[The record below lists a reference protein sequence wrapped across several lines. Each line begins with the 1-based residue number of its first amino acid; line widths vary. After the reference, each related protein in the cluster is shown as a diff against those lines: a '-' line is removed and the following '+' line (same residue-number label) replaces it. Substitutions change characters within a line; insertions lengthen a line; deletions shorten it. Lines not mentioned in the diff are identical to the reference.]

1 MGMFKRCIRF
11 LPIIAFVSLSARAGQ
26 FHVTPDAAQGGTGS
40 LANPWQLQAALQSPS
55 VKPGDTIWV
64 HGGTYA
70 NSHPGVFQ
78 FAWASTIG
86 GASGNPI
93 IVRAYPGDHPVLD
106 GGDTRQADILNVK
119 GGYVWFW
126 GLEIMSSSLN
136 RYSPSGGSFPPGSE
150 IDRGTCVGITQDQTI
165 AGGKIINCILHDG
178 FVGYGNTSATST
190 SAELYGCLL
199 YNNGWLA
206 SDRNHGHNIYI
217 QNVAG
222 SIREQNANIIWGAF
236 ENLIQAYGTH
246 NTDDF
251 SYDQNFVL
259 APVDGGFLVGGAQ
272 ASNNLSMTN
281 NCLYSGTFHAP
292 LVDFG
297 WNPYGAGLANA
308 TITGNY
314 FGGGELKFQFP
325 ISGNVSGNTIY
336 YQTLVGGSPADFP
349 NNTWTSSRPT
359 GTKIVVIP
367 NKYEAGRANVAIY
380 NWDDNSSVSVDLSGV
395 FSSGDHYTIID
406 AENPAVTVASG
417 AYSGPVSIPMTGL
430 TAAQPVGQGTRT
442 HTAPDFGAFIA
453 TGGSGTVTSP
463 PPAVSTGG
471 TGNITNSGAQL
482 NGSVGPNGFS
492 TTYHFEYGLTTTY
505 DLSTPSTGV
514 GSGTGTVSVNATLS
528 GLTPGSVYH
537 YRLVAA
543 NSGGTTNGTD
553 RTFTTLIPP
562 PAVSTGGV
570 SNITTSGAQLN
581 GSVNPNGFSTTY
593 HFEYGVTITYGS
605 STQPAGAGSGT
616 SAVSVSAALSAL
628 TSGSTYHYRLVAA
641 SSGGTTSGSDQTLTA
656 GTAVTTTPTVS
667 TGGASNITTT
677 GAQINGSVNPNGF
690 STTYHFEYGLT
701 TTYGSSTQPG
711 NAGSGTGAVSVNATL
726 SGLTPGSVCHYR
738 LVAANTGGTTNGTDQ
753 TLTAGTPPPA
763 VSTGGAS
770 SITTIGAQLNGS
782 VNPNGVSTTYHFE
795 YGLTTSYGSSTQSGS
810 AGSGTVI
817 VNVNATLSGLASGSV
832 YHYRLV
838 AASSGGTTGTG
849 DTSFTTASIVRPAG
863 LPITHSLEQNYPN
876 PFNPETRIDYEIYV
890 AADVNLKVY
899 NALGVEVATLV
910 SGVQTVGKHSVQ
922 WEAKGLVSG
931 VYFCL
936 LKSGGMVSSRRMIY
950 VK

>member
-1 MGMFKRCIRF
+1 MDLFKRCIRI
-11 LPIIAFVSLSARAGQ
+11 LPIIAFISHSAYAGP
-26 FHVTPDAAQGGTGS
+26 FHVTTTASQGGTGS
-40 LANPWQLQAALQSPS
+40 LANPWQLQAALKSSS

-64 HGGTYA
+64 HGGTYT

-78 FAWASTIG
+78 FAWMSTIS

-106 GGDTRQADILNVK
+106 GGDTQQADILNVE
-119 GGYVWFW
+119 GSYVWFW
-126 GLEIMSSSLN
+126 GLEIMSSSLK
-136 RYSPSGGSFPPGSE
+136 RYSVSGGSFPPGAE

-165 AGGKIINCILHDG
+165 EGVKIINCILHDG
-178 FVGYGNTSATST
+178 FVGYGNTSATSA

-206 SDRNHGHNIYI
+206 SDRNHGHNVYV

-222 SIREQNANIIWGAF
+222 NIRAHSANIIWGAF

-251 SYDQNFVL
+251 SFDRNFVF

-325 ISGNVSGNTIY
+325 ISGNISGNTIY
-336 YQTLVGGSPADFP
+336 YQTLVGGGPSDFP
-349 NNTWTSSRPT
+349 NNTWTSSKPT

-367 NKYEAGRANVAIY
+367 NNYETGRANVAIY
-380 NWDDNSSVSVDLSGV
+380 NWDGNNSVPVDLSGV

-417 AYSGPVSIPMTGL
+417 TYSGPVSIPMTGL
-430 TAAQPVGQGTRT
+430 TAAQPFGQGTRV
-442 HTAPDFGAFIA
+442 HTAPEFGAFIA
-453 TGGSGTVTSP
+453 TGGSVAVTP

-471 TGNITNSGAQL
+471 ANNITTTGAQL
-482 NGSVGPNGFS
+482 NGSINPNGFS
-492 TTYHFEYGLTTTY
+492 TTYHFDYGLTATY
-505 DLSTPSTGV
+505 GSSTQPASA
-514 GSGTGTVSVNATLS
+514 GSGTSAVSVTASLS
-528 GLTPGSVYH
+528 GLASGSIYH

-553 RTFTTLIPP
+553 QALTAGTPP
-562 PAVSTGGV
+562 PAVSTGGA
-570 SNITTSGAQLN
+570 SSITTTGAQLN

-593 HFEYGVTITYGS
+593 HFEYG
-605 STQPAGAGSGT
+605 
-616 SAVSVSAALSAL
+616 
-628 TSGSTYHYRLVAA
+628 
-641 SSGGTTSGSDQTLTA
+641 
-656 GTAVTTTPTVS
+656 
-667 TGGASNITTT
+667 
-677 GAQINGSVNPNGF
+677 
-690 STTYHFEYGLT
+690 
-701 TTYGSSTQPG
+701 
-711 NAGSGTGAVSVNATL
+711 
-726 SGLTPGSVCHYR
+726 
-738 LVAANTGGTTNGTDQ
+738 
-753 TLTAGTPPPA
+753 
-763 VSTGGAS
+763 
-770 SITTIGAQLNGS
+770 
-782 VNPNGVSTTYHFE
+782 
-795 YGLTTSYGSSTQSGS
+795 LTTSYGSSTQSGS
-810 AGSGTVI
+810 GGSGTVI
-817 VNVNATLSGLASGSV
+817 VSLNATLSGLTSGSV

-838 AASSGGTTGTG
+838 AANSGGTTNTS
-849 DTSFTTASIVRPAG
+849 DTAFTTASIVRPAG
-863 LPITHSLEQNYPN
+863 LPTTHSLEQNYPN
-876 PFNPETRIDYEIYV
+876 PFNPETRIDYELYV
-890 AADVNLKVY
+890 VADVNLKVY

-910 SGVQTVGKHSVQ
+910 SGVQSVGKHSVQ

>member
-1 MGMFKRCIRF
+1 MDLFKRCICI
-11 LPIIAFVSLSARAGQ
+11 LPIIAFISHSAYAGL
-26 FHVTPDAAQGGTGS
+26 FHVTTTASQGGTGS
-40 LANPWQLQAALQSPS
+40 LANPWQLQAALKSSS

-64 HGGTYA
+64 HGGTYT

-78 FAWASTIG
+78 FAWMSTIS

-106 GGDTRQADILNVK
+106 GGDTQQADILNVE
-119 GGYVWFW
+119 GSYVWFW
-126 GLEIMSSSLN
+126 GLEIMSSSLK
-136 RYSPSGGSFPPGSE
+136 RYSVSGGSFPPGAE

-165 AGGKIINCILHDG
+165 EGVKIINCILHDG
-178 FVGYGNTSATST
+178 FVGYGNTSATSA

-206 SDRNHGHNIYI
+206 SDRNHGHNVYV

-222 SIREQNANIIWGAF
+222 NIRAHSANIIWGAF

-251 SYDQNFVL
+251 SFDRNFVF

-325 ISGNVSGNTIY
+325 ISGNISGNTIY
-336 YQTLVGGSPADFP
+336 YQTLVGGGPSDFP
-349 NNTWTSSRPT
+349 NNAWTSSKPT

-367 NKYEAGRANVAIY
+367 NNYETGRANVAIY
-380 NWDDNSSVSVDLSGV
+380 NWDGNNSVPVDLSGV

-417 AYSGPVSIPMTGL
+417 TYSGPVSIPMTGL
-430 TAAQPVGQGTRT
+430 TAAQPFGQGTRV
-442 HTAPDFGAFIA
+442 HTAPEFGAFIA
-453 TGGSGTVTSP
+453 MGGSVAVTP

-471 TGNITNSGAQL
+471 ANNITTTGAQV
-482 NGSVGPNGFS
+482 NGSVNPNGFS
-492 TTYHFEYGLTTTY
+492 TTYHFDYGLTATY
-505 DLSTPSTGV
+505 GSSTQPASA
-514 GSGTGTVSVNATLS
+514 GSGTSAVSVTASLS
-528 GLTPGSVYH
+528 GLTSGSTYHYRLVAASSGGSTNGSDQTLTAGTTVTTTPTVSTGGANNITTTGAQVNGSVNPNGFSTTYHFDYGLTATYGSSTQPASAGSGTSAVSVTASLSGLASGSIYH

-553 RTFTTLIPP
+553 QALTAGTPP
-562 PAVSTGGV
+562 PAVSTGGA
-570 SNITTSGAQLN
+570 SSITTTGAQLN

-593 HFEYGVTITYGS
+593 HFEYG
-605 STQPAGAGSGT
+605 
-616 SAVSVSAALSAL
+616 
-628 TSGSTYHYRLVAA
+628 
-641 SSGGTTSGSDQTLTA
+641 
-656 GTAVTTTPTVS
+656 
-667 TGGASNITTT
+667 
-677 GAQINGSVNPNGF
+677 
-690 STTYHFEYGLT
+690 
-701 TTYGSSTQPG
+701 
-711 NAGSGTGAVSVNATL
+711 
-726 SGLTPGSVCHYR
+726 
-738 LVAANTGGTTNGTDQ
+738 
-753 TLTAGTPPPA
+753 
-763 VSTGGAS
+763 
-770 SITTIGAQLNGS
+770 
-782 VNPNGVSTTYHFE
+782 
-795 YGLTTSYGSSTQSGS
+795 LTTSYGSSTQSGS
-810 AGSGTVI
+810 GGSGTVI
-817 VNVNATLSGLASGSV
+817 VSLNATLSGLTSGSV

-838 AASSGGTTGTG
+838 AANSGGTTNTS
-849 DTSFTTASIVRPAG
+849 DTAFTTASIVRPAG
-863 LPITHSLEQNYPN
+863 LPTTHSLEQNYPN
-876 PFNPETRIDYEIYV
+876 PFNPETRIDYELYV
-890 AADVNLKVY
+890 VADVNLKVY

-910 SGVQTVGKHSVQ
+910 SGVQSVGKHSVQ